1 MIGIIGWKIDVE
13 DNGITIKSVE
23 VVLTVDTSTE
33 FQFYLVG
40 DNGLSH
46 DLPVGPTWKSEAF
59 SGSKRLKLLAQSF
72 SNKMEVLMPVKMGN
86 LVNEPQFTI
95 KVKLKDKLYS
105 KNHKCLSYL

>member
-1 MIGIIGWKIDVE
+1 MSVE
-13 DNGITIKSVE
+13 SVE
-23 VVLTVDTSTE
+23 VVLNFNASTE

-86 LVNEPQFTI
+86 LVNEPQFRI
-95 KVKLKDKLYS
+95 KVKLQGKVDL
-105 KNHKCLSYL
+105 KNHKRLSFKVL